1 MKKYNLNLKGEL
13 KLNNNDQVSIVTK
26 SKKIIAK
33 NHITKKSWGY
43 YLTDSCNKT
52 LKQNGFKTAIVIS
65 YLSRKK
71 KFFVKIVHKNKV
83 NLFNK
88 YLKKN
93 KSKIFM
99 WLDEK

>member
-71 KFFVKIVHKNKV
+71 NFLLRLFIKIK
-83 NLFNK
+83 
-88 YLKKN
+88 
-93 KSKIFM
+93 
-99 WLDEK
+99 